1 MFRPVISAAVP
12 DGWHIRAGLDYSD
25 PDGRIR
31 VAVFEEPVPP
41 EFTTEQ
47 YARAYGELFA
57 GHFPGYREI
66 RTTLDAVSLG
76 GLACVTRRLRWQPTD
91 GRALVQ
97 TQVYSVVAGRGVVA
111 TASGAEAD
119 FAERHDQIDAALA
132 LVTVGPIRLVSR
144 SPAAT
149 AAATTPERFDAG
161 QLVLEPAGQY
171 AVDEPELQCSIDE
184 LAAFA
189 RACRVDGYPGVA
201 DPLASL
207 DAAVADQRL
216 VAARRSLRAR
226 GLVELSGERATV
238 APAASMLGAAFDAEF
253 MLTVE
258 SRDAQSTEKR
268 VWFGAGDRYLQLVA
282 IDAAL
287 VRISW
292 QDRPAIV
299 EAIEVDLRTAA
310 QAARSGQ
317 VAWLGRKGSRFDGA
331 AIDWQ
336 GGEDGSVTE
345 TGPAAADGRYDS
357 MAFARRVVGA
367 ISWPA

>member
-12 DGWHIRAGLDYSD
+12 DGWHIRSGLDYSD
-25 PDGRIR
+25 PDGKIR
-31 VAVFEEPVPP
+31 VAIFEEPVPP

-47 YARAYGELFA
+47 YAQAYGELFA

-91 GRALVQ
+91 GGALVQ
-97 TQVYSVVAGRGVVA
+97 TQAYSVVAGRGVVA

-119 FAERHDQIDAALA
+119 FAERHHQIDAALA
-132 LVTVGPIRLVSR
+132 LATVGPIQLVPR

-161 QLVLEPAGQY
+161 QLLLEPAGESGG
-171 AVDEPELQCSIDE
+171 DEAELQCSIDE

-189 RACRVDGYPGVA
+189 RACGVNGYPGVA
-201 DPLASL
+201 DPLAGL
-207 DAAVADQRL
+207 DAVAADQRL

-226 GLVELSGERATV
+226 GLVELHGERATV
-238 APAASMLGAAFDAEF
+238 APAARMLGAVFGTEF

-258 SRDAQSTEKR
+258 SRDAQSTDKR
-268 VWFGAGDRYLQLVA
+268 VWFGAGDRYLQLGAV
-282 IDAAL
+282 DAAL

-299 EAIEVDLRTAA
+299 EAIEADLRAAA

-317 VAWLGRKGSRFDGA
+317 VAWLGRKGDHFDGA

-336 GGEDGSVTE
+336 GHEDGSVTE
-345 TGPAAADGRYDS
+345 TGPTAADGRFDPV
-357 MAFARRVVGA
+357 AFARRVVDA